1 MKSEDEDMQTDAV
14 SKLASA
20 AGGQAVNAALKR
32 ASEATGAGFDVLY
45 NMARRESSLDP
56 SAKAKTSSAAGL
68 FQFIE
73 QTWLGAVKNY
83 GSRHGLGVEAASIT
97 TTSSGKFVV
106 ADQAKR
112 DDILNMRFDPAK
124 AAALA
129 GELIQENKAGL
140 ESRLGRAVDAAEV
153 YAAHFLGLG
162 GALKLLRAS
171 PDDNAA
177 ELLPAA
183 AAANRN
189 VFYEGDR
196 AKSIKEVMASLSK
209 SMSVASAATEPRA
222 SIAETAVKAAAA
234 EAGAPVL
241 RDPVLGAAPL
251 GKLAAI
257 PRALEKKSA
266 EMVAGFSLPNL
277 KPLLTPLTL
286 AVLQALDPAQL
297 GAGRDDG
304 KVR

>member
-1 MKSEDEDMQTDAV
+1 MQTDAV
-14 SKLASA
+14 SKFASA
-20 AGGQAVNAALKR
+20 AGSQAVNAALKR

-56 SAKAKTSSAAGL
+56 AAKAKTSSAAGL

-83 GSRHGLGVEAASIT
+83 GSRHGLNVEAAAIT

-106 ADQAKR
+106 ADQTKR

-140 ESRLGRAVDAAEV
+140 ESRLGRGVDAAEV

-162 GALKLLRAS
+162 GALKLLRAA

-196 AKSIKEVMASLSK
+196 AKTIKEVMTSLAK
-209 SMSVASAATEPRA
+209 SMNVASAASEPRT
-222 SIAETAVKAAAA
+222 SIAETAVKAAVA

-241 RDPVLGAAPL
+241 RDPVLAAAPL
-251 GKLAAI
+251 GKQATT
-257 PRALEKKSA
+257 PRVLEKKSA
-266 EMVAGFSLPNL
+266 EMVAAGFSLPNL